1 MAITNLSEYYA
12 SQGQS
17 LPTVQDRQS
26 TASQAGI
33 QGYTGTAQQN
43 ATLLGYL
50 QGAGNQAQGTTGIPS
65 SGAVTIP
72 SQVATGN
79 VQPTQL
85 PNQPTPSAPGDVYS
99 SASAYLSSLPKT
111 GVAGLDETLNAS
123 QTRPGELAKQYDVSN
138 KLTVSNAAKAKLDTF
153 NEQYRVEEERVRT
166 NGALGAEIANA
177 RINELERKRAFTA
190 GTYAIEAAAANADYQ
205 GALSLMNQQAALELE
220 PLKMRYDFFKD
231 RYNRTE
237 DQRFQVAMKASDRA
251 YQTARDEADTLN
263 QFKLQALKDGK
274 IAVGD
279 LGNIKTLG
287 DFATYGINPT
297 SIVPLSTL
305 SNGQPDVVDNL
316 TNIIK
321 VSGKDVPQ
329 ASAAIGVLAGI
340 QKLATNNP
348 EGRFIGAAPG
358 IGFGY
363 LRGAESRGERI
374 ANQSDFDAI
383 NLKLQQWASGAA
395 LTAEQ
400 TKQVKNFAP
409 DKNDTDFK
417 IKEKLN
423 NLTSFMQ
430 EQARAELAAKGINF
444 TPLSVD
450 YWKPSALQIEKAT
463 NTYLDS
469 ALSPNNAYSDYLN
482 SLSQ

>member
-12 SQGQS
+12 SQGQA

-26 TASQAGI
+26 IASQAGI

-79 VQPTQL
+79 TQPIPL
-85 PNQPTPSAPGDVYS
+85 PNQPVPEAPGDVYS
-99 SASAYLSSLPKT
+99 SASAYLSTLPKT

-237 DQRFQVAMKASDRA
+237 DQRFQNEMKASDQA
-251 YQTARDEADTLN
+251 YQTARDDKNLLNDFKLLAFKEGKIDASQMGSIQSWDDLSKLTGSTKEDALMNQIATDGVKKLDNILAYSLGKDYAVGATFLDRGVRNPFMKNKTREFVADTEAILGN
-263 QFKLQALKDGK
+263 LTIDKLLQAK
-274 IAVGD
+274 
-279 LGNIKTLG
+279 
-287 DFATYGINPT
+287 
-297 SIVPLSTL
+297 
-305 SNGQPDVVDNL
+305 
-316 TNIIK
+316 
-321 VSGKDVPQ
+321 
-329 ASAAIGVLAGI
+329 
-340 QKLATNNP
+340 
-348 EGRFIGAAPG
+348 
-358 IGFGY
+358 
-363 LRGAESRGERI
+363 
-374 ANQSDFDAI
+374 
-383 NLKLQQWASGAA
+383 ASGATFGA
-395 LTAEQ
+395 LSEGEMHLLEAAASPL
-400 TKQVKNFAP
+400 NNPAL
-409 DKNDTDFK
+409 K
-417 IKEKLN
+417 IKDRDGNTIGYKVSEEKFN
-423 NLTSFMQ
+423 EIMN
-430 EQARAELAAKGINF
+430 GIKKYAII
-444 TPLSVD
+444 D
-450 YWKPSALQIEKAT
+450 YEKRT
-463 NTYLDS
+463 GNKWEPTQ
-469 ALSPNNAYSDYLN
+469 SDYSTMSDEDLMTIDN
-482 SLSQ
+482 GALVPTTQYYGNI